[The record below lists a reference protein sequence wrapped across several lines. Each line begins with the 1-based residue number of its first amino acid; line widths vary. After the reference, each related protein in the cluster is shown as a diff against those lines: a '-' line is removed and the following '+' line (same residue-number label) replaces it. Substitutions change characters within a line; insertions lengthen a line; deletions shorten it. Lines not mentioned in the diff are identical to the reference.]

1 MDGSIGSVIV
11 PGIYTAWWAWYNPSG
26 RLILP
31 DRSPIMAEDLSG
43 ILESTEH
50 TLLATGLGNTEG
62 PLWHPGVYLTFVDIS
77 GSRLLRWDSEGG
89 VSVLRENTGEG
100 NGCTLDRQGR
110 LIMCEGANRSI
121 TQMDAGGAVTIIADR
136 WRGKRLHRP
145 NDVVCRSDGSIYFTD
160 PSLRVPPEDRE
171 YEFAGVFRIDTDGQL
186 NLATDGCEYPN
197 GLAFSPDESVLYVA
211 ISRTSLECLQEEERG
226 EYCAHRRIR
235 AFDVSADGA
244 LSNNRVFADMS
255 SAEPGVPDG
264 MKVDIEGRVFCTGS
278 GGIWVFDP
286 AGKKLGVIRGPEV
299 PRNIA
304 FGGPDFRT
312 VYTTA
317 GQSFGPHFPY
327 G

>member
-1 MDGSIGSVIV
+1 
-11 PGIYTAWWAWYNPSG
+11 
-26 RLILP
+26 
-31 DRSPIMAEDLSG
+31 MAEDLSG

-62 PLWHPGVYLTFVDIS
+62 PLWHSAGYLTFVDLS

-89 VSVLRENTGEG
+89 VTVVRENTGEG
-100 NGCTLDRQGR
+100 NGCALGPQGR
-110 LIMCEGANRSI
+110 LIMCEGADHRCI
-121 TQMDAGGAVTIIADR
+121 TRMEADGSVTTIADR
-136 WRGKRLHRP
+136 WQGKRLHRP

-171 YEFAGVFRIDTDGQL
+171 YEFAGVFRIAPGGQL
-186 NLATDGCEYPN
+186 HLATDGCEYPN

-211 ISRTSLECLQEEERG
+211 ISRTSLDCLQEEERG
-226 EYCAHRRIR
+226 EYCAHRKIR
-235 AFDVSADGA
+235 AFDVSTDGT

-286 AGKKLGVIRGPEV
+286 TGNKLGVILGPEV
-299 PRNIA
+299 PRNVA

-312 VYTTA
+312 VYTTP
-317 GQSFGPHFPY
+317 GQSLYSFRVKTPGI
-327 G
+327 GA